1 MSIWQLYDKY
11 LPHRRYESIDE
22 AAQMMQSVAEFGYG
36 EKLIDDQTYLA
47 AVILRWQV
55 NPHVPVTF
63 RLYRPNY

>member
-1 MSIWQLYDKY
+1 
-11 LPHRRYESIDE
+11 
-22 AAQMMQSVAEFGYG
+22 MMQSVAEFGYG